1 MGIKDGTLDF
11 FLLLLFF
18 VHFRT
23 HSHFVRLI
31 TLECILYF
39 VEKEMIAYSS
49 DLAMLCNVPV
59 INFITHIHIFLVTFC
74 TVID

>member
-1 MGIKDGTLDF
+1 MGIKNGTLDCLF
-11 FLLLLFF
+11 LFF

-23 HSHFVRLI
+23 PSHFLRLI

-39 VEKEMIAYSS
+39 VEKERFAYSS

-59 INFITHIHIFLVTFC
+59 INFITHIHIFLETFS